1 MKIKKIWLKKYN
13 LIQLYLLKYQTYK
26 YKQTQ
31 NIKTNF
37 IDLTVIDQIKLYIKH
52 AFYVIHQYHFSGKT
66 ILFVGLPNI
75 KQKNIFKILKLSKHY
90 FIPENIWINGLL
102 SNKISIFRHL
112 KYTFKKQDLVMNLLS
127 IKKNPHLIVIFN
139 PSKEL
144 NTILE
149 AYKLNIPVITL
160 GTNMIS
166 NSMVTYKIPGIF
178 LKNKIKIF
186 FQFLIYT
193 LLKKYKLNLKD
204 LSRK

>member
-52 AFYVIHQYHFSGKT
+52 AFYVIHQYHLSRKT

-193 LLKKYKLNLKD
+193 LLKKSKLNLKD